1 MVQGDVVELGESDA
15 KHARILQRIC
25 ADGVL
30 HSTFTKQ
37 IMEYRGNVTRDDG
50 MELIRNVVEVFG

>member
-1 MVQGDVVELGESDA
+1 MVELGEFGA
-15 KHARILQRIC
+15 KDARIYQCIY
-25 ADGVL
+25 ADGAL
-30 HSTFTKQ
+30 YSTFTKQ